1 MWQTENVTMP
11 LLKIWAKTCETSL
24 KRARSQSKSAREAKA
39 GSTEP
44 KGNEKVFGVSV
55 SSNKLLNFNPDAES
69 RFPHDRKKNEKKK
82 KMSENNNRF
91 QDIGFGVLNLKF

>member
-55 SSNKLLNFNPDAES
+55 SSNKLLNFNTDAES
-69 RFPHDRKKNEKKK
+69 LFPHDRKKNEKKK

>member
-55 SSNKLLNFNPDAES
+55 SSNKLLNFNTDAES
-69 RFPHDRKKNEKKK
+69 LFPHDRKKNEKKK
-82 KMSENNNRF
+82 KTKSQKIPIVSKILGLVF
-91 QDIGFGVLNLKF
+91 